1 MSWCHATPP
10 TPPTPPGGAPRD
22 VPERAAALLTPPATT
37 HPGWVR
43 AVVAGGMPLGHTPQ
57 GLDRERER
65 TTRRGRPIDEKEG
78 R

>member
-1 MSWCHATPP
+1 MSVCHATPP
-10 TPPTPPGGAPRD
+10 GGVPGD
-22 VPERAAALLTPPATT
+22 VPEHATALLTPPVTT
-37 HPGWVR
+37 HPGWVQ
-43 AVVAGGMPLGHTPQ
+43 AVAAGGGMPLGPTPQ